1 MTTDPTNPL
10 PETLLASL
18 VEFAPDALL
27 VVDTSGTIV
36 FANRMAEELFGYASS
51 ELCGFPI
58 ERLIPERI
66 RSLHVEHR
74 TRFMAQP
81 RMREMGATAI
91 DLVAVRRDGAE
102 FPVEIRLSPVG
113 SGGRRLVAAAV
124 RDVTDRRHMVRVLH
138 AAQAEAERANV
149 AKTRFLATASHDL
162 RQPLHALN
170 LFVAQLT
177 AVRDPAE
184 RDRLVTRVD
193 AAVEAMNGLFD
204 ALLDMS
210 KLDAGVLV
218 PTLREF
224 PVQQLLERMDFTFAA
239 AANEKGLRLRVV
251 PSDAWVRSDFVLL
264 ERILLNL
271 VSNAVRYTVRGGVVI
286 GCRRRGAQLRL
297 EVRDSGPGIPGDQQQ
312 NVFGEFY
319 RLAQPECDRR
329 AGLGL
334 GLAIVDRLGRLLGH
348 PVELASQTGKGS
360 CFSVTIPR
368 VAARDAPA
376 APPSARSL
384 HADPVRGRTIVVID
398 DDALVLDGMR
408 GLLQSWECHVVAAT
422 SSAGAL
428 ARLAE
433 LGRPPDAIVSDYRLA
448 GGESG
453 IEAIASLRGALG
465 AAIPAFLISGDTA
478 PEPLRDAG
486 ASGYLLLHKPVPPMA
501 LRAVLNRLLTARD
514 APVGSA

>member
-162 RQPLHALN
+162 RQPLQTLQLLNAALRRR
-170 LFVAQLT
+170 VS
-177 AVRDPAE
+177 DAE
-184 RDRLVTRVD
+184 ARELLAREREAVD
-193 AAVEAMNGLFD
+193 AMTGLLNSLLDVSRLEAASIQPRIEEFGVAGLFD
-204 ALLDMS
+204 ALRNEFEAIAAARNLKFSVTPVARGLRTDR
-210 KLDAGVLV
+210 
-218 PTLREF
+218 TLLR
-224 PVQQLLERMDFTFAA
+224 QLLE
-239 AANEKGLRLRVV
+239 
-251 PSDAWVRSDFVLL
+251 
-264 ERILLNL
+264 NL
-271 VSNAVRYTVRGGVVI
+271 VGNAIKYTETGSVQLACRAEGDGLVI
-286 GCRRRGAQLRL
+286 TVTDTGI
-297 EVRDSGPGIPGDQQQ
+297 GIPAA
-312 NVFGEFY
+312 
-319 RLAQPECDRR
+319 RLDRIFDEYYQI
-329 AGLGL
+329 GQSGHYGVGL
-334 GLAIVDRLGRLLGH
+334 GLAIVKRIAALLDLGIEVKSEPGRGT
-348 PVELASQTGKGS
+348 Q
-360 CFSVTIPR
+360 FR
-368 VAARDAPA
+368 VGIPA
-376 APPSARSL
+376 ALVTQDASPEPAAAAATMTAAASA
-384 HADPVRGRTIVVID
+384 VILLVED
-398 DDALVLDGMR
+398 DDAVR
-408 GLLQSWECHVVAAT
+408 GATELYLRAIGHKPIAAASRAEAQS
-422 SSAGAL
+422 AL
-428 ARLAE
+428 AAGERMPDLIISDYHLGNGETGVDAIIAVRKQ
-433 LGRPPDAIVSDYRLA
+433 LGRELP
-448 GGESG
+448 
-453 IEAIASLRGALG
+453 AL
-465 AAIPAFLISGDTA
+465 LLSGDTSTA
-478 PEPLRDAG
+478 MRRLADLPACQVLN
-486 ASGYLLLHKPVPPMA
+486 KPVD
-501 LRAVLNRLLTARD
+501 VERLSSAI
-514 APVGSA
+514 AGSLS